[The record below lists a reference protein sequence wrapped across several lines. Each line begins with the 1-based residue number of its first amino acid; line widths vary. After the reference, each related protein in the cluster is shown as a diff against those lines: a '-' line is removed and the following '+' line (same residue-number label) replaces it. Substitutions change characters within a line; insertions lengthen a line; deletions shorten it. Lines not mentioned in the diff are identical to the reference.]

1 MIRTLHLHGSL
12 KSRFGG
18 PFQVEAET
26 IRQLGSYLRQYDGLV
41 EHMHDGRFCIVRGDL
56 ETGHAISEDLME
68 LRLGKTI
75 DVHILPEAEG
85 ARRGI
90 GKAVLGAV
98 IIGGAIIASGPAGG
112 LGATAFGIGGANI
125 TFGNILMTGVSL
137 ALSGAAQMLSPQP
150 NTGDYTA
157 REAPDQRASYNL
169 RGPVNRAEEGG
180 AVPIIVG
187 FDVLVGGIVVSAGA
201 TSERV

>member
-12 KSRFGG
+12 KERFGG
-18 PFQVEAET
+18 PFQVEADT
-26 IRQLGSYLRQYDGLV
+26 VRQLGSYLRQYDGLV

-56 ETGHAISEDLME
+56 QAGHAIDEGLLD
-68 LRLGKTI
+68 LRLGRTV

-90 GKAVLGAV
+90 GKAVLGLV
-98 IIGGAIIASGPAGG
+98 IIGGSLAAMGPAGLGGTLASTG
-112 LGATAFGIGGANI
+112 LFSSV
-125 TFGNILMTGVSL
+125 TFGQVLMTGVSL

-169 RGPVNRAEEGG
+169 RGPSQRAEEGG
-180 AVPIIVG
+180 PVPIIVG
-187 FDVLVGGIVVSAGA
+187 FDVLVGGIIVSAGA
-201 TSERV
+201 TSERI